1 MVKKIL
7 SLVLVILLLGISSLG
22 EVTSYSVVDL
32 IPDTSQWG
40 YSRTKFKEANGNGY
54 QDIEI
59 GGFKSL
65 YLPGIA
71 VGDYDMD
78 GYYEFAEKQGNY
90 YGLSSVVYLLD
101 ATKKVSDANLTKCYK
116 TLVTEMST
124 ADDPT
129 SSSKTSSV
137 WEYSDCRMEICIGK
151 YTEFN
156 RSKNKTVAVIF
167 SAPTAGASASA
178 GGTNKGN
185 AQSMQVRASATCGD
199 YNHVGSDWSQEFFV
213 NGEKVGKGTI
223 VSIAA
228 GDTITVSATITEED
242 KSPDIGTNS
251 ESYTV
256 TQNDLKNGFSIKFK
270 VDVREN
276 KGRYSG
282 SIATWNVTF
291 NFS

>member
-1 MVKKIL
+1 MKKIL
-7 SLVLVILLLGISSLG
+7 SLVLVILLLGVSSLA
-22 EVTSYSVVDL
+22 EVASYSVVDL

-40 YSRTKFKEANGNGY
+40 YSRTKFKEANGSGY

-59 GGFKSL
+59 GGFKGL
-65 YLPGIA
+65 YLPDIA
-71 VGDYDMD
+71 VGDYAMD
-78 GYYEFAEKQGNY
+78 GYYDFAEKQGNY
-90 YGLSSVVYLLD
+90 YGLSRVVYLLD
-101 ATKKVSDANLTKCYK
+101 VSKKVSDANLTKCYK
-116 TLVTEMST
+116 ALVTDMST

-156 RSKNKTVAVIF
+156 GSKNKTVAVIF
-167 SAPTAGASASA
+167 TAPTAEASASA
-178 GGTNKGN
+178 GGTKGN
-185 AQSMQVRASATCGD
+185 AQSMQVKASATCGD
-199 YNHVGSDWSQEFFV
+199 YNHVGSDWSQEFYV
-213 NGEKVGKGTI
+213 NGEKVGKSTT

-256 TQNDLKNGFSIKFK
+256 TQSDLKNGFSIRFK

-282 SIATWNVTF
+282 SVATWNVTF